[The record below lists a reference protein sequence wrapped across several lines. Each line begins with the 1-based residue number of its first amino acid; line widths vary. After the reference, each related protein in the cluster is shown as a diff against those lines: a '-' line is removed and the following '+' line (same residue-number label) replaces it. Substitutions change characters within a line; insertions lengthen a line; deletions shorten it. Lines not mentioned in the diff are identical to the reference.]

1 MDNQPSSPE
10 PARPDLVVV
19 LQREP
24 KGGVL
29 REPGGDV
36 ALGPGP
42 EQSQCDLI
50 ADPDAAAGEQC
61 DLPGRGGG
69 AV

>member
-1 MDNQPSSPE
+1 M
-10 PARPDLVVV
+10 
-19 LQREP
+19 
-24 KGGVL
+24 
-29 REPGGDV
+29 